1 MSLYLKWVFKRQ
13 HIVGSYVSLLMTR
26 SPRNFQ
32 LSQLFALSL
41 QQFVNYSSDFPTQ
54 ALVPILLVIICSS
67 KLCLPVFTCLNLQFG
82 GSSLP
87 LVISHLMNLR
97 RVTNFLVSS
106 AFCLFLRQ
114 SGDFQTPYMQ
124 NQKSGLSNITFMQ
137 KKKKS
142 TYASILYCVVFNILS
157 LISLLI

>member
-13 HIVGSYVSLLMTR
+13 HIVGSCVSLLMTR

-54 ALVPILLVIICSS
+54 TLVPILLVIICSS

-97 RVTNFLVSS
+97 RVTDFLVSS

-137 KKKKS
+137 KKKKKKKS
-142 TYASILYCVVFNILS
+142 PLMLVFFIVYY
-157 LISLLI
+157 LIY